1 MRKTVNAYSDQ
12 KKFRNTARVHRDVNL
27 KPISYRGGIRF

>member
-1 MRKTVNAYSDQ
+1 MRKSVNPGHDR
-12 KKFRNTARVHRDVNL
+12 KVFRNTARVHRDVNL